1 MNRLLHAFENRFLRG
16 LRAGAGLF
24 LVLTL
29 LAVAGCSTNGAEEEE
44 ADAEYPNI
52 NEVPETPEAPVAL
65 SEAEGIGEGLR
76 ADRENARYTDETL
89 RADTS
94 VQPPPAM
101 PAKPAVPEVTET
113 VTEKVTETVTETA
126 EGTTTTV
133 TEQVTETVE
142 EKTPDVPAV
151 AQAPVTEEPLPAP
164 EVTEAKETTPPPA
177 PNREALISGD
187 SAQRPEVENVFQQ
200 QLAASGAKRLPDGS
214 GSQQSTTVVTNS
226 ASSSSASSS
235 GSAGQSSGGVT
246 LTPPPEEGGRV
257 IRNYAASDG
266 SSPIETIY
274 FAQGSH
280 RINAADRQIL
290 DRIARA
296 QLAAGGTLKVV
307 GHASRRTRQMGEA
320 EHMMVNFN
328 ISQQRAAAVADY
340 LLKAGVAPGD
350 MIVESVSDAQPLID
364 EPMPSAEAK
373 NRRTEI
379 FLLN

>member
-1 MNRLLHAFENRFLRG
+1 MNRLFNAFENRFLRG
-16 LRAGAGLF
+16 LRTGAGLF

-29 LAVAGCSTNGAEEEE
+29 LAVAGCSTDGAEEE

-52 NEVPETPEAPVAL
+52 NEVPETPETAVAL
-65 SEAEGIGEGLR
+65 SEAEDIGEGLR

-94 VQPPPAM
+94 VQPPPAQ
-101 PAKPAVPEVTET
+101 PAKPASAEITET
-113 VTEKVTETVTETA
+113 VTETVTETA
-126 EGTTTTV
+126 EEKVTTV
-133 TEQVTETVE
+133 TEEVTEKVE
-142 EKTPDVPAV
+142 EKAPEVAAV
-151 AQAPVTEEPLPAP
+151 AQTPVTEQPLPAP
-164 EVTEAKETTPPPA
+164 EVTETKDTTPPPA
-177 PNREALISGD
+177 PVTETIITGE
-187 SAQRPEVENVFQQ
+187 SAKGPEVESVFQQ
-200 QLAASGAKRLPDGS
+200 QLAASGATRLPESSSTQGTESS
-214 GSQQSTTVVTNS
+214 GT
-226 ASSSSASSS
+226 ASSVASNSSS
-235 GSAGQSSGGVT
+235 GTQGQSSGGIT
-246 LTPPPEEGGRV
+246 LTPPTTDGGRAV
-257 IRNYAASDG
+257 RNYAASDG

-280 RINAADRQIL
+280 RINAADRQVL

-307 GHASRRTRQMGEA
+307 GHASKRTRQMGEA
-320 EHMMVNFN
+320 EHMIVNLN
-328 ISQQRAAAVADY
+328 VSQARATAVAEY

-350 MIVESVSDAQPLID
+350 MIVESVSDAEPLID